1 MLSFSII
8 GAIIFGCIAL
18 LTLLVTLGYPLGE
31 FTLGGKYK
39 ILPSKM
45 RIMSGISLIIQAVAI
60 IAILDA
66 GEVITTVFP
75 FDVQKG
81 LCIFFGFY
89 LLLNVGMN
97 SLSSS
102 KKERYLMTPLSLLA
116 SICFFVTGFF

>member
-66 GEVITTVFP
+66 GEVITTVFLLMYKRDYA
-75 FDVQKG
+75 FSLDF
-81 LCIFFGFY
+81 IFY
-89 LLLNVGMN
+89 
-97 SLSSS
+97 
-102 KKERYLMTPLSLLA
+102 
-116 SICFFVTGFF
+116 